1 MTLPA
6 DLLKRFQEYQRDEA
20 EWKAR
25 KNAFLSSLAHQD
37 EKMGDR
43 VLMGL
48 QAEERALKTRRDT
61 LAKEVKER
69 LGLDL

>member
-1 MTLPA
+1 MTLPP
-6 DLLKRFQEYQRDEA
+6 DLLKRFERYQQDEA

-25 KNAFLSSLAHQD
+25 KDAFLSSLAHQD

-43 VLMGL
+43 ILNSL
-48 QAEERALKTRRDT
+48 QAEERELKTRREAI
-61 LAKEVKER
+61 AKEVKER